1 MFAQDDEST
10 ISMTDPEQYLRG
22 YQNAIDDVKNKLKL
36 RSRDLVINKG
46 RQNQNQPSASKKNQ
60 EKEKDTNVH
69 KNSENIEQKSKEN
82 KHPMAIDE
90 EKPISSFN
98 LQVELA
104 KINISILLNELLRN
118 NEYREKITKLLKNQ
132 GDDHPD
138 ILEVTDDYENIVH
151 GPKIEETDDEEAP
164 PFLFESKCT

>member
-46 RQNQNQPSASKKNQ
+46 RRNQNQPSTSKTNQ

-69 KNSENIEQKSKEN
+69 KNSENTEQKSKEN
-82 KHPMAIDE
+82 KHPMPIDE

-98 LQVELA
+98 LQDELE
-104 KINISILLNELLRN
+104 KINISIPFKELLRN
-118 NEYREKITKLLKNQ
+118 NEYRENITKLVRNQ

-138 ILEVTDDYENIVH
+138 IL
-151 GPKIEETDDEEAP
+151 
-164 PFLFESKCT
+164 